1 MDSRTMQKNLPKSLP
16 KYLPKYWSRFLSLR
30 LGWPVWGAIGF
41 GLVILLVLVCKLEAE
56 NLWFAGLGYSSV
68 FSLRIKTRMALWTI
82 ALLMSTG
89 VWVGNFYVAWQN
101 CQTSAPQSPWPQQKR
116 MGLLA
121 LLSTV
126 VLLALLLSVLMY
138 HQISVVQELAA
149 NVGDRPR
156 QVPSLPPTLGWSILR
171 GILEVWWKNPYWFL
185 LPLGLTIGIL
195 VLPWQCLSATGS
207 LITLG
212 LGFAFNQEWARVLS
226 AFYATSFG
234 ERDPLFHL
242 DISFYVFEMPLLK
255 LLRFWSLDIF
265 SFIFIAVTLFYL
277 LNNNSI
283 SNGYFTGFTIQQKR
297 HLSALAACFL
307 IAVVFGYGLA
317 CFGLL
322 YSQRGI
328 AYGAGYVDSHV
339 QLPANIIL
347 MVAASLLSFACLV
360 GAFFPQWLDPLRIS
374 PNRPRFWG
382 GSVLRV
388 SVVIFCGVSFWV
400 EQFLPSVVQ
409 HLGVEPNELRRETP
423 YILRTIAATRSA
435 FGLDH
440 IEARTFNPES
450 FLTIEDLAKNKATLN
465 NIRLWD
471 RRPLLETNRQLQ
483 QIRLYY
489 SFPDADIDRYT
500 LLNPQGESFKQQVL
514 VSARELDYNSVPPE
528 AQTWVNQHLV
538 YTHGYG
544 FTLSPVN
551 TIGDGGLPAYFIK
564 DIGGTTS
571 GNTALDI
578 TSDTVRASI
587 PIGQPR
593 IYYGGLTYT
602 YIMTHTQVKELDY
615 PSGNENVYNVYDGT
629 GGIVLDSSWKRFLF
643 AIYLRDWQMLLT
655 RNFLPETRVLFRR
668 SVKDR
673 IQAIAPFLNYDS
685 DPYLVIANADLSE
698 VDGKIVDTAL
708 PDKRE
713 NRNYLYWII
722 DAYTTTEAYP
732 YSDPGEHPYNYI
744 RNSVKVVVDAYNGTV
759 TFYVADEADPLIQT
773 WEKIFPNLFR
783 PLPDMPISMQS
794 HIRYPS
800 HLFNVQSERLLTY
813 HMTDAQVFYNREDQ
827 WQIPQEI
834 YGGEEQ
840 QVESYYLIMRL
851 PTEDSEE
858 FILLTP
864 FTPVS
869 RSNLIAW
876 LAGRSDGLNYGR
888 LLLYQFP
895 KQRLIYGPEQIEAR
909 INQDPIISQQ
919 ISLWN
924 RQGSSAIQ
932 GNLLVIPLEKSLLY
946 VEPLYLEAE
955 KNSLPTLV
963 RVILAY
969 ENRIVMA
976 ETLDEGLR
984 QILNPEDVKSITPED
999 LLPKTIVRPIE
1010 VAPVE
1015 RP

>member
-1 MDSRTMQKNLPKSLP
+1 MEKDVLTPLPRSGAKGA
-16 KYLPKYWSRFLSLR
+16 KYLPKLK
-30 LGWPVWGAIGF
+30 LGWPIWGALGF
-41 GLVILLVLVCKLEAE
+41 GLVLVVVLVCKLKAE
-56 NLWFAGLGYSSV
+56 DLWFATLGYSSV
-68 FSLRIKTRMALWTI
+68 FTLRIKTRVALWTI

-89 VWVGNFYVAWQN
+89 VWGGNFYLARQY

-121 LLSTV
+121 LLGTITI
-126 VLLALLLSVLMY
+126 LALLLSVLMY
-138 HQISVVQELAA
+138 HQISVVQQLAQ

-185 LPLGLTIGIL
+185 LPLGLTIG
-195 VLPWQCLSATGS
+195 VVVAPWQSLSITGG

-212 LGFAFNQEWARVLS
+212 LGFAFSQEWARVLS
-226 AFYATSFG
+226 AFYATPFG
-234 ERDPLFHL
+234 RHDPLFHL
-242 DISFYVFEMPLLK
+242 DIGFYVFEMPLLK

-265 SFIFIAVTLFYL
+265 AFTFIGVTLFYL
-277 LNNNSI
+277 LNNNSV
-283 SNGYFTGFTIQQKR
+283 SNAYFTGFTTQQKR

-322 YSQRGI
+322 YSQRSI
-328 AYGAGYVDSHV
+328 TYGAGYVDTHV
-339 QLPANIIL
+339 QFPANLIL
-347 MVAASLLSFACLV
+347 MIAASLLSLACLI
-360 GAFFPQWLDPLRIS
+360 GAFFPQWLDPLRFS
-374 PNRPRFWG
+374 QNRPRLWG
-382 GSVLRV
+382 QSVLRV
-388 SVVIFCGVSFWV
+388 SVIIFCGASFWV
-400 EQFLPSVVQ
+400 EQFLPTVVQ

-435 FGLDH
+435 FGLDK

-450 FLTIEDLAKNKATLN
+450 FLTLEDLIKNKTTLN

-514 VSARELDYNSVPPE
+514 VAARELDYNSVPPE
-528 AQTWVNQHLV
+528 AQTWVNEHLV

-578 TSDTVRASI
+578 TSDAVRASI
-587 PIGQPR
+587 PISQPR

-602 YIMTHTQVKELDY
+602 YIMTHTQVQELDY
-615 PSGNENVYNVYDGT
+615 PSGNENVYTVYDGT
-629 GGIVLDSSWKRFLF
+629 GGVVLDSAWKRFLF
-643 AIYLRDWQMLLT
+643 AVYLRDWQMLLT
-655 RNFLPETRVLFRR
+655 RNFLPETRLLFRR

-673 IQAIAPFLNYDS
+673 IQTIAPFLTYDA
-685 DPYLVIANADLSE
+685 DPYLVIANADLGD
-698 VDGKIVDTAL
+698 VNGKIVDTA
-708 PDKRE
+708 PAEKRE

-759 TFYVADEADPLIQT
+759 TFYVADQSDPLIQT
-773 WEKIFPNLFR
+773 WEKIFPNLFHS
-783 PLPDMPISMQS
+783 LKEMPISMQS

-876 LAGRSDGLNYGR
+876 LAGRSDGADYGR

-909 INQDPIISQQ
+909 INQDPLISQQ

-924 RQGSSAIQ
+924 RQGSRAIQ

-969 ENRIVMA
+969 ENRIIMA
-976 ETLDEGLR
+976 ETLEEGLQ
-984 QILNPEDVKSITPED
+984 QILNPDQVKSVTSED
-999 LLPKTIVRPIE
+999 LLPRTIVRPIE
-1010 VAPVE
+1010 VESEP
-1015 RP
+1015 

>member
-1 MDSRTMQKNLPKSLP
+1 MNLMNTN
-16 KYLPKYWSRFLSLR
+16 LR
-30 LGWPVWGAIGF
+30 LKLGWPVWAGLGF
-41 GLVILLVLVCKLEAE
+41 VLVLLLVLGCQLEAE
-56 NLWFAGLGYSSV
+56 NLWFSTLGYSSV
-68 FSLRIKTRMALWTI
+68 FSVRIKTRVFLWTI
-82 ALLMSTG
+82 VVLMSAA
-89 VWVGNFYVAWQN
+89 VWVSNFSLSRQYCQN
-101 CQTSAPQSPWPQQKR
+101 SAPQSPWPQQKR

-121 LLSTV
+121 LLVTV
-126 VLLALLLSVLMY
+126 AILALLLSIVMY
-138 HQISVVQELAA
+138 HQISVVQQLTAPT
-149 NVGDRPR
+149 GDRPR

-171 GILEVWWKNPYWFL
+171 GILATWWQNPYWFL

-195 VLPWQCLSATGS
+195 VKPWHCLSVTGS
-207 LITLG
+207 LLTLG

-226 AFYATSFG
+226 ALHTTPFG
-234 ERDPLFHL
+234 DRDPLFHL
-242 DISFYVFEMPLLK
+242 DIGFYVFQMPLLK

-265 SFIFIAVTLFYL
+265 AFTFISVTLFYL

-283 SNGYFTGFTIQQKR
+283 SNAYFTGFTLKQKQ

-328 AYGAGYVDSHV
+328 TYGAGYVDSNI
-339 QLPANIIL
+339 QLPANLIL
-347 MVAASLLSFACLV
+347 MVGASALSLACLA
-360 GAFFPQWLDPLRIS
+360 GAFFPQWLEPLRVS
-374 PNRPRFWG
+374 PNRPRLWG
-382 GSVLRV
+382 QSVLRV
-388 SVVIFCGVSFWV
+388 SVLIFCGVSFAV
-400 EQFLPSVVQ
+400 EQMLPSVVQ
-409 HLGVEPNELRRETP
+409 HLGVEPNELERETP
-423 YILRTIAATRSA
+423 YIQRTIAATRSA

-450 FLTIEDLAKNKATLN
+450 SLTLEDLAKNEATLN
-465 NIRLWD
+465 NVRLWD

-500 LLNPQGESFKQQVL
+500 LLNPQGQSFKQQVL
-514 VSARELDYNSVPPE
+514 VSARELDYNAVPPE
-528 AQTWVNQHLV
+528 AQTWVNEHLV

-578 TSDTVRASI
+578 TSNAVRSSI

-593 IYYGGLTYT
+593 IYYGSLTNT
-602 YIMTHTQVKELDY
+602 YIMTSTQVQELDY

-629 GGIVLDSSWKRFLF
+629 GGVILDSLWKRFIF
-643 AIYLRDWQMLLT
+643 AMYLRDWQMLLT

-673 IQAIAPFLNYDS
+673 IQAIAPFLSYDS
-685 DPYLVIANADLSE
+685 DPYLVIANADLTD
-698 VDGKIVDTAL
+698 VGGKIVDTAS
-708 PDKRE
+708 PEQRE
-713 NRNYLYWII
+713 RRNYLYWVV

-744 RNSVKVVVDAYNGTV
+744 RNSVKIVVDAYNGTV
-759 TFYVADEADPLIQT
+759 TFYVADESDPVIRM
-773 WEKIFPNLFR
+773 WEKIFPGLFR
-783 PLPDMPISMQS
+783 PLHEMPISMQS

-813 HMTDAQVFYNREDQ
+813 HMTDPQVYYNREDQ

-840 QVESYYLIMRL
+840 PIESYYLIMRL

-869 RSNLIAW
+869 RNNLIAW

-888 LLLYQFP
+888 LLLYKFP

-924 RQGSSAIQ
+924 RQGSRAIQ

-969 ENRIVMA
+969 ENQIVMA
-976 ETLDEGLR
+976 ETLNEGL
-984 QILNPEDVKSITPED
+984 QQLLNPNALKAITPED
-999 LLPKTIVRPIE
+999 LLPRTIVRPIE
-1010 VAPVE
+1010 VTPQVAPEVTPPE
-1015 RP
+1015 NPQNP